1 MFTLRLNHLNGA
13 GDIDMAA
20 SIESTW
26 NITPLQHPEVARPR
40 PLVET
45 LADRL
50 RVARRRRALS
60 QEALAVR
67 ASTSREVIQK
77 IENGKSLRPRKIVA
91 IAKALDVEPSWL
103 MFGGNESLL
112 NLSSE
117 AIAIAK
123 AWSELSEP
131 ERDSVRSSLMRLTN
145 GDTERN

>member
-1 MFTLRLNHLNGA
+1 
-13 GDIDMAA
+13 MAVL
-20 SIESTW
+20 IESTW
-26 NITPLQHPEVARPR
+26 NIGPLSYKEVARPR
-40 PLVET
+40 PAVET

-91 IAKALDVEPSWL
+91 IAEALDVEPSWL
-103 MFGGNESLL
+103 MFGDKEPVLG
-112 NLSSE
+112 LSSE
-117 AIAIAK
+117 ALAVAK

-131 ERDSVRSSLMRLTN
+131 ERASVRDSLMRLSN
-145 GDTERN
+145 GGTERN

>member
-1 MFTLRLNHLNGA
+1 
-13 GDIDMAA
+13 MAA

-26 NITPLQHPEVARPR
+26 NIGPVAYKEVARPQPEAESLADLPR
-40 PLVET
+40 PAVET

-50 RVARRRRALS
+50 RTARRRRALS
-60 QEALAVR
+60 QETLAIR

-91 IAKALDVEPSWL
+91 IAEALEVEPSWL
-103 MFGGNESLL
+103 MFGGNDSAL

-131 ERDSVRSSLMRLTN
+131 ERNSVRDSLMRLSN
-145 GDTERN
+145 GNTEHN